1 MQRTSIQPGGGE
13 SVSLKRVNRALR
25 CLRDWTS
32 SIIRF
37 VTLHGLWLTLRAL
50 CGCCPAS
57 RLPYAVTLS
66 RCACTVVIWQAR
78 PASQLPPLVR
88 AHTSTDSL
96 STSLSVLW
104 KLSRMLATPGKL
116 GEVDGTQDRK
126 STRLN
131 SSHRTI
137 SYAVFC

>member
-25 CLRDWTS
+25 WLRDWTS
-32 SIIRF
+32 SILR
-37 VTLHGLWLTLRAL
+37 LLTLRAL
-50 CGCCPAS
+50 RGCSPAS

-116 GEVDGTQDRK
+116 GEVDGTQAMLFIS
-126 STRLN
+126 STPEQ
-131 SSHRTI
+131 RTH
-137 SYAVFC
+137 